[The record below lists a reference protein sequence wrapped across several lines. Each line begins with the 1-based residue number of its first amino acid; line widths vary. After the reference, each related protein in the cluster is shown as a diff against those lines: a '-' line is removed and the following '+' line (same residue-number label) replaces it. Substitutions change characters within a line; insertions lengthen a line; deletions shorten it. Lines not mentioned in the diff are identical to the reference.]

1 MTRILFAVRAIA
13 VIAALPARAEMFGPG
28 FQPCGEKTST
38 IEVVDCV
45 KAKTNVADQRLNA
58 AYKALQ
64 AQIDANQRQ
73 PLLAAQRHGSNTGTR
88 IAPSTERKTDRFGR
102 CKQPNAYAQ

>member
-1 MTRILFAVRAIA
+1 MTRILFAVAALA

-28 FQPCGEKTST
+28 FQPCGKKTST
-38 IEVVDCV
+38 VEVVDCV
-45 KAKTNVADQRLNA
+45 QAKTKVADQRLNT

-73 PLLAAQRHGSNTGTR
+73 SLLAAQHL
-88 IAPSTERKTDRFGR
+88 
-102 CKQPNAYAQ
+102 

>member
-1 MTRILFAVRAIA
+1 MTRIILFAVPALA
-13 VIAALPARAEMFGPG
+13 VIATLPARAEMFGP
-28 FQPCGEKTST
+28 CGKKTST
-38 IEVVDCV
+38 LAVVEWV
-45 KAKTNVADQRLNA
+45 QEKTNVADQRLNA